1 MNGNAT
7 IRDLLSR
14 MALSPMPADFDRECS
29 GPPGLAPP
37 ARAKFGAAL
46 ITANSGGGAYTITEA
61 RRSGGALA
69 AMTAPAG
76 FVDRVAYAVNGSEQW
91 EVGDPVLYV
100 QVPTDEAAGTFT
112 TYIERGLGP
121 VTLDTASGHFCGLL
135 NIRVDAAGGVV
146 ACEVA
151 TDGTPPTKWV
161 DNRGRDL

>member
-112 TYIERGLGP
+112 TYIERGAGEIA
-121 VTLDTASGHFCGLL
+121 LDTSTDLCFTGNLRITSDGR
-135 NIRVDAAGGVV
+135 IAAVE
-146 ACEVA
+146 A
-151 TDGTPPTKWV
+151 DNPSPPPDKIWYDTEG
-161 DNRGRDL
+161 NPI